1 MNLMRWLVLAIS
13 CAALQGCSEGHVIY
27 GQVQQDRLLLTA
39 TANELI
45 YQVAVQKGQR
55 VKVGDLLV
63 QLDPQ
68 TQQQRL
74 LQAQA
79 ELQQRQA
86 ALELLQLGARAEQ
99 RAAAAARRDSA
110 NARLAD
116 AQQQYRRALQLNA
129 QNLLAEASLDQA
141 KANRD
146 AAQAAV
152 NDTSQQL
159 AELTNGSREQQIRQ
173 AQAAVEAA
181 TAQVAIEQK
190 RLDDLAIRATR
201 TGIVDDLPYQQGER
215 VPVGAAL
222 AILLPDDTRYGR
234 LYVPEPLLAQVKM
247 GQQLSLTADN
257 VSAPLTATVRH
268 IQQQSAFTPY
278 YALNQQDRAQLMYV
292 VEVELPSS
300 AQALPTGLPLQWS
313 QP

>member
-99 RAAAAARRDSA
+99 RAAAAARQCQRPIGRCAATVSPCP
-110 NARLAD
+110 
-116 AQQQYRRALQLNA
+116 
-129 QNLLAEASLDQA
+129 
-141 KANRD
+141 
-146 AAQAAV
+146 AAQS
-152 NDTSQQL
+152 T
-159 AELTNGSREQQIRQ
+159 ELVSR
-173 AQAAVEAA
+173 
-181 TAQVAIEQK
+181 
-190 RLDDLAIRATR
+190 
-201 TGIVDDLPYQQGER
+201 G
-215 VPVGAAL
+215 
-222 AILLPDDTRYGR
+222 
-234 LYVPEPLLAQVKM
+234 
-247 GQQLSLTADN
+247 
-257 VSAPLTATVRH
+257 
-268 IQQQSAFTPY
+268 
-278 YALNQQDRAQLMYV
+278 
-292 VEVELPSS
+292 
-300 AQALPTGLPLQWS
+300 
-313 QP
+313 